1 MTDNRLRAP
10 LLAAF
15 VLALVAACGSPG
27 PTAPA
32 SSAAPPTTTA
42 GPTASAAASASP
54 SASPSAEPLESI
66 NPVPVSQL
74 VAPTAPATQLDA
86 ATAKALQTAL
96 NGVRTGGAYPGIS
109 AAIVYPDGSVWTG
122 QSGTAVLSTRTPVA
136 ADTLFSIG
144 SISKTFVAALAGRLA
159 SRGTISLD
167 DPLSKYVPTFYD
179 ADKITLRELLNHT
192 SGVKDLFEIKA
203 ITDAILAR
211 PAQAWTSTQLL
222 AMVGKSRYAFAPGKG
237 YWYSNTEYVLLGV
250 AMEEATGKTVADLVR
265 TEFLAPLGLDHTYLQ
280 TEEEVQGA
288 EAHGYCTGTGPGCGG
303 LRSAAS
309 KPRDNSAG
317 TMLPF
322 TAEASAVGPA
332 GAFVSSASDIARW
345 TEALYSGR
353 VLDEATLASMV
364 DISQTQGF
372 KAPFTPHWIYGLGTE
387 ETTIN
392 GHVAW
397 GHRGHLDGFWSATWF
412 LPDYDVSI
420 TVLTNAEWANN
431 PTALVASLAKVAVP

>member
-1 MTDNRLRAP
+1 
-10 LLAAF
+10 
-15 VLALVAACGSPG
+15 VA
-27 PTAPA
+27 
-32 SSAAPPTTTA
+32 
-42 GPTASAAASASP
+42 
-54 SASPSAEPLESI
+54 SI

-74 VAPTAPATQLDA
+74 IAPTAPAAHLDS

-96 NGVRTGGAYPGIS
+96 TGVRSGGAYPGIS
-109 AAIVYPDGSVWTG
+109 AAIVFPDGSVWAG
-122 QSGTAVLSTRTPVA
+122 QSGTAVLSAKTPVA

-167 DPLSKYVPTFYD
+167 DPLSKYVPTFYL
-179 ADKITLRELLNHT
+179 ADRITLRQLLNHT
-192 SGVKDLFEIKA
+192 SGIKDLFAIKA
-203 ITDAILAR
+203 ITDAILAK
-211 PAQAWTSTQLL
+211 PAQAWTATQLL
-222 AMVGKSRYAFAPGKG
+222 AMVGKARYAFAPGKG

-250 AMEEATGKTVADLVR
+250 AIEKATGETVAQLVR
-265 TEFLAPLGLDHTYLQ
+265 TEFLTPLGLDHTFLQ
-280 TEEEVQGA
+280 TEEAATGA

-303 LRSAAS
+303 LRSAAA
-309 KPRDNSAG
+309 KPRDNTAG

-332 GAFVSSASDIARW
+332 GGFVSSASDIARW
-345 TEALYSGR
+345 TEALYGGR
-353 VLDEATLASMV
+353 VLDQATMASMV

-372 KAPFTPHWIYGLGTE
+372 KPPWVPGWLYGLGTE
-387 ETTIN
+387 EATIN

-412 LPDYDVSI
+412 LPDFDVTI
-420 TVLTNAEWANN
+420 TILTNAEWASN